1 MSEVQHSTRDRILE
15 TALHLFS
22 AKGYLGATTKEIS
35 AESGVAEVTLF
46 RHFSSKEILFEEMLA
61 KYTFLPA
68 LREIMPSVKT
78 FPYEE
83 ALAEIARKFLETL
96 TLRKDLLKILHS
108 EVHTYPEK
116 IRKIYHAFI
125 QEIFSTLAAYF
136 NELQKNGTL
145 KPFDAL
151 LGARAFLGMFFAYFT
166 SAHIFMFKKCRPD
179 EMESL
184 IREYVQFFVHGTIQE
199 GTKHHG

>member
-1 MSEVQHSTRDRILE
+1 MSEVQQSTRDRILE

-68 LREIMPSVKT
+68 LREIMPSIKT

-136 NELQKNGTL
+136 DELQKNGTL
-145 KPFDAL
+145 KPFDSL
-151 LGARAFLGMFFAYFT
+151 LGARAFLGMFFAYFI

-184 IREYVQFFVHGTIQE
+184 IREYVQFFVHGTLRE

>member
-1 MSEVQHSTRDRILE
+1 MSAAQQLTRERILE

-22 AKGYLGATTKEIS
+22 TKGYLGATTKEIS

-46 RHFSSKEILFEEMLA
+46 RHFPSKEILFEEMLA

-68 LREIMPSVKT
+68 LREIMPSIKK
-78 FPYEE
+78 FPYEQ
-83 ALAEIARKFLETL
+83 ALAEIAKKFLETL
-96 TLRKDLLKILHS
+96 TLRKDLISILHS

-125 QEIFSTLAAYF
+125 QEIFSTLAGYF
-136 NELQKNGTL
+136 DELQQNGTL
-145 KPFDAL
+145 KPFDSL
-151 LGARAFLGMFFAYFT
+151 LGARAFLGMFFAYFI
-166 SAHIFMFKKCRPD
+166 SAHIFMFKKCRPN

-184 IREYVQFFVHGTIQE
+184 IRGYVQFFVHGTIQE
-199 GTKHHG
+199 GSKHHG